1 MTLFGNGVLA
11 DAIELRWEYQHQTGV
26 RWALNLMPGVLRKKK
41 EIWES
46 DWDST
51 LLTVEGTVS
60 VPGQGSKILHIM
72 QSIAKSKKEI
82 WRHRHT

>member
-1 MTLFGNGVLA
+1 
-11 DAIELRWEYQHQTGV
+11 
-26 RWALNLMPGVLRKKK
+26 MPDVLRKKK

-82 WRHRHT
+82 WRHTVSTINKPS